1 MDQVLTHPVVLAI
14 DFHHLNTCWFPWSAR
29 RLVPGAGVQ
38 PDAALLGGVHD
49 RTPVGPLPGAA
60 RLRLQQAVRPGSP
73 LLQGQQQGGLTGRH
87 THTHTLYKLTNK
99 LKYKL
104 SLSLSLSL
112 SSGRGRQPR
121 GQREVVVHGAAPS
134 QETPGAPQWTH

>member
-1 MDQVLTHPVVLAI
+1 MDQVSTPAVILVIHP
-14 DFHHLNTCWFPWSAR
+14 LNTCWFPRSAR

-49 RTPVGPLPGAA
+49 RTPVGPLPRAA

-87 THTHTLYKLTNK
+87 TLTHSHTRTHTHTHARARARPRSHSVSINQQTN
-99 LKYKL
+99 
-104 SLSLSLSL
+104 
-112 SSGRGRQPR
+112 
-121 GQREVVVHGAAPS
+121 
-134 QETPGAPQWTH
+134 

>member
-1 MDQVLTHPVVLAI
+1 MDQVSTPAVILVIHP
-14 DFHHLNTCWFPWSAR
+14 LNTCWFPRSAR

-49 RTPVGPLPGAA
+49 RTPVGPLPRAA

-87 THTHTLYKLTNK
+87 TLTHSHARRAPSLAFSLYKPTNK

-104 SLSLSLSL
+104 GHCFKISELFEQTIEL
-112 SSGRGRQPR
+112 
-121 GQREVVVHGAAPS
+121 
-134 QETPGAPQWTH
+134 